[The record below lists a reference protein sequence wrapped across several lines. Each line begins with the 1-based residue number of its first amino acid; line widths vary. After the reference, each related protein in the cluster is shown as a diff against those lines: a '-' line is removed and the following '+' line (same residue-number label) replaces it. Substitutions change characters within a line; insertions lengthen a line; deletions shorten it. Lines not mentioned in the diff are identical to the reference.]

1 VVHDD
6 RLYAVGESRA
16 AAGLVASVW
25 RSDDGLSWSLD
36 YTDKALSSAN
46 NALAGDRLYVG
57 GTTKQQPTVWTKT
70 GDDWTSTPLPVA
82 GTVASIAE
90 MRNGLAV
97 LTVPANSPLSAF
109 SHLSFVNIAKHGK
122 DWTSVRVADVTDTA
136 DRLPDRLLRWHDRL
150 LLSANAQNAEIWSTK
165 W

>member
-1 VVHDD
+1 
-6 RLYAVGESRA
+6 
-16 AAGLVASVW
+16 
-25 RSDDGLSWSLD
+25 
-36 YTDKALSSAN
+36 
-46 NALAGDRLYVG
+46 
-57 GTTKQQPTVWTKT
+57 
-70 GDDWTSTPLPVA
+70 
-82 GTVASIAE
+82 

-97 LTVPANSPLSAF
+97 LTVPANSPSSAF

-136 DRLPDRLLRWHDRL
+136 DRLPGRLLRWHDRL